1 MDLTILFEI
10 VAKYGW
16 WSIAMVA
23 GVAVVYALTKI
34 VTSKISHGVQDGM
47 TMVGNKLAQ
56 SITSQL
62 QELSSTTTSQVEM
75 LSSNI
80 TKQNNELVKTISN
93 QNERL
98 LSYLM
103 HKDVAEEE
111 IHDAKVEKRMDIA
124 ENIIDKLREIMHISH
139 SQRVFIIEFHNS
151 YKNLSGTPFAKYTCT
166 YEWFEKGLDQISSR
180 ISGLPYSTMAK
191 IVGDVKRSDN
201 HQKLYTDMK
210 KMEADN
216 PQLFSLVKDKRTTAV
231 FYNMLYDENNKMMGM
246 LVIEWQLK
254 AFREEIF
261 YDAKMPK
268 ILADESIQL
277 STWLNLQGPSIE
289 SEEID

>member
-1 MDLTILFEI
+1 MNFSTIFEMVAHYGWSSVAI
-10 VAKYGW
+10 VACIGLLYIGIKIISSKLADNVKDGME
-16 WSIAMVA
+16 SIADKLSVNIA
-23 GVAVVYALTKI
+23 KQNEVL
-34 VTSKISHGVQDGM
+34 SDSIS
-47 TMVGNKLAQ
+47 
-56 SITSQL
+56 
-62 QELSSTTTSQVEM
+62 
-75 LSSNI
+75 
-80 TKQNNELVKTISN
+80 KQNNELVKTISN

-111 IHDAKVEKRMDIA
+111 IHDAKVEKRMNIA
-124 ENIIDKLREIMHISH
+124 ENIIDKLREIMHITH

-166 YEWFEKGLDQISSR
+166 YEWFEKGLDQISSK

-191 IVGDVKRSDN
+191 IVGDIKRSDN
-201 HQKLYTDMK
+201 HQILYTDIK
-210 KMEADN
+210 KMEEDN
-216 PQLFSLVKDKRTTAV
+216 PQLFSLVKDKRTITV
-231 FYNMLYDENNKMMGM
+231 FYNMLYDENNKIMGM
-246 LVIEWQLK
+246 LVIEWQIK
-254 AFREEIF
+254 AFKKEIF
-261 YDAKMPK
+261 YAAKMPK